1 MEKWHIKQYI
11 VIITVMSMF
20 CLAAQVMALVPY
32 NEESIPVLYK
42 PQRQFSFL
50 GHALTIAP
58 VSYTHLTLPTT
69 AEV

>member
-1 MEKWHIKQYI
+1 
-11 VIITVMSMF
+11 MF

-50 GHALTIAP
+50 GHALTIAQDWGRHG
-58 VSYTHLTLPTT
+58 VAAVVWDAVRQCFFHVIVLD
-69 AEV
+69 